1 MAEYAGCLDEELIL
15 MLRGEIP
22 RDTSMPYGRKEEIA
36 RDTSMPY
43 GRKEEIARDTSMP
56 YGRKEE
62 IMDYILDKYKPLVRR
77 RANALYLIGGDTD
90 DLIQEGMIGLFKAI
104 RDFCPDKDSSFSH
117 FARICVERQMYTAV
131 EASRRKKH
139 APLNSYISLYD
150 DSDEKGMPL
159 ADVLAGEEDRNPE
172 RLLIDRESIQQKLSA
187 LAKQLSKMEKQV
199 FDYMLEGLSYRQ
211 IAEKMG
217 KSPKAIDNAI
227 QRMKGKAE

>member
-1 MAEYAGCLDEELIL
+1 
-15 MLRGEIP
+15 
-22 RDTSMPYGRKEEIA
+22 
-36 RDTSMPY
+36 
-43 GRKEEIARDTSMP
+43 
-56 YGRKEE
+56 
-62 IMDYILDKYKPLVRR
+62 
-77 RANALYLIGGDTD
+77 
-90 DLIQEGMIGLFKAI
+90 
-104 RDFCPDKDSSFSH
+104 
-117 FARICVERQMYTAV
+117 
-131 EASRRKKH
+131 
-139 APLNSYISLYD
+139 
-150 DSDEKGMPL
+150 MPL